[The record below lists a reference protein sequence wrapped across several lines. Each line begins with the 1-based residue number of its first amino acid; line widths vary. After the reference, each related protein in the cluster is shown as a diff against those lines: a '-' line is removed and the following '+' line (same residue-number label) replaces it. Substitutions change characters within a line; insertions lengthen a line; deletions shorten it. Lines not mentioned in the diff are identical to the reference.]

1 MEVYDASCMWAP
13 TMQQPAGVLGQF
25 VNGNLLKRTPSE
37 WKDQWN
43 YLKA

>member
-1 MEVYDASCMWAP
+1 
-13 TMQQPAGVLGQF
+13 MQQLLECLGQF